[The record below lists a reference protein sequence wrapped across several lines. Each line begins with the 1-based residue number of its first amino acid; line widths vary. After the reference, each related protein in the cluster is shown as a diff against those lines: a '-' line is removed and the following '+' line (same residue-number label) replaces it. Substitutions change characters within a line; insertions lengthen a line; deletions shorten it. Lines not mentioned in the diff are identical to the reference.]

1 LEELTMTPTA
11 RAVPF
16 ALVFAFAALAAGAP
30 DDSPLKPVPRSDNPV
45 WGARHA
51 ALLERAKKGA
61 DVVFLGDAVTQG
73 WEGPD
78 GAEAWKKHFEP
89 LKTANFGA
97 GGDRIEHLLWRV
109 TEGGELNDLKP
120 KVLVLEIGGGNLVT
134 NSAEDLVA
142 GLGNLLKKLA
152 RLKPDAKVLLLGLLP
167 RGAKAD
173 DKFRDKIKEVNKG
186 LAGLA
191 DGKKVRYLDA
201 ADKFLDKDGNLS
213 EEAMPDTLHLSPR
226 GYAILSEAIKGP
238 LEEMLH

>member
-1 LEELTMTPTA
+1 MTPTA

-16 ALVFAFAALAAGAP
+16 TLAFALVSLAAGAP

-45 WGARHA
+45 WAARHA
-51 ALLERAKKGA
+51 VLLERAKKGA
-61 DVVFLGDAVTQG
+61 DVVFLGNAVTQG

-78 GAEAWKKHFEP
+78 GAEAWKKHFESVNA
-89 LKTANFGA
+89 ANFGV

-109 TEGGELNDLKP
+109 TEGRELNDVKP
-120 KVLVLEIGGGNLVT
+120 KVIVLEIGGGNLVT
-134 NSAEDLVA
+134 SSAEEIVA
-142 GLGNLLKKLA
+142 GLGNLLKELA

-191 DGKKVRYLDA
+191 DGKKIRYLDA
-201 ADKFLDKDGNLS
+201 SDKFLDKDGNLR
-213 EEAMPDTLHLSPR
+213 EEAMPDTLHLSPK
-226 GYAILSEAIKGP
+226 GYALLSDAIKGP
-238 LEEMLH
+238 LEEMLR

>member
-1 LEELTMTPTA
+1 MTPTA
-11 RAVPF
+11 RAVLSTVAF
-16 ALVFAFAALAAGAP
+16 ALVSLAARAP
-30 DDSPLKPVPRSDNPV
+30 DESPLKPVPRSDNPV
-45 WGARHA
+45 WAARHA

-78 GAEAWKKHFEP
+78 GAEAWKKHSEP
-89 LKTANFGA
+89 LKAANFGA

-109 TEGGELNDLKP
+109 TEGRELNDLKP
-120 KVLVLEIGGGNLVT
+120 KVIVLEIGGGNLVT
-134 NSAEDLVA
+134 NSAEEIVA
-142 GLGNLLKKLA
+142 GLGNLIKELA
-152 RLKPDAKVLLLGLLP
+152 RLKLDARVLLLGLLP

-173 DKFRDKIKEVNKG
+173 DKFRDKIKEVNTG

-201 ADKFLDKDGNLS
+201 SDKFLDKDGNLS
-213 EEAMPDTLHLSPR
+213 EEAMPDTLHLSPK

-238 LEEMLH
+238 LEEMLR